1 MAGIKV
7 EPSSG
12 EIAMSSQR
20 IMSTR
25 TQWTSDHPHDPDIEH
40 PAVIF
45 VGHHPHAD
53 SLDALRRAL
62 SRSIDAVYRRTSDT
76 TALPRAKRYFF
87 LLDELDHCEYAL
99 LIEAI
104 RTGASVTLI
113 AKALEP
119 HFAAFAER
127 PNVNIIPVCGDS
139 EPIAA
144 ATLQRAIA
152 MVLAGERVAARGFVQ
167 NSVARHAMDAG
178 DAHPLVEILNEASLT
193 ANTSTTVVAAV
204 LALQRTGSNFLHDMI
219 GLSVSAKVRMFHEH
233 DVSGLVEAAS
243 HPRLSIDRR
252 FLERDGGNAARQAL
266 LRDTILTPAR
276 RYIFV
281 SERLP
286 DDRLWSYFVKGRSA
300 WLHGRFDA
308 ARGRFRDAAEIQRRF
323 DEWTRAQLDRQRK
336 WYRNKLRRP
345 FGLDVLKAEP
355 SGGLFFDRR
364 GPNTL
369 VVVPT
374 TCLGRLVQ
382 VMSSAFRTD
391 CYRSLA
397 YNSARESGDDAMGAA
412 FREQFRLDP
421 EVTDALWKIPEV
433 AHIHGVRPGV

>member
-7 EPSSG
+7 ELSSR
-12 EIAMSSQR
+12 ESAMSSQR

-25 TQWTSDHPHDPDIEH
+25 TQRTSDHPHDPDIEH

-45 VGHHPHAD
+45 VGHHPHED
-53 SLDALRRAL
+53 SLETLRRAV
-62 SRSIDAVYRRTSDT
+62 SGSVDAVHRRTTDT
-76 TALPRAKRYFF
+76 TALPHAKRYFF
-87 LLDELDHCEYAL
+87 LLDEVDHCEYAV

-113 AKALEP
+113 VKALEP

-139 EPIAA
+139 EPIGA

-167 NSVARHAMDAG
+167 NTLARQAMNTGD
-178 DAHPLVEILNEASLT
+178 DAHPFVEILNEASLT
-193 ANTSTTVVAAV
+193 ANTTTTVVAAV

-233 DVSGLVEAAS
+233 DVSGLVDAAS
-243 HPRLSIDRR
+243 HPRPSIDRR
-252 FLERDGGNAARQAL
+252 FLERDGRYAVRQAL
-266 LRDTILTPAR
+266 LRDTILTPER

-281 SERLP
+281 SERVP
-286 DDRLWSYFVKGRSA
+286 DDRLRSYFVRGRAA
-300 WLHGRFDA
+300 WLHGHFDA

-323 DEWTRAQLDRQRK
+323 DVWARGQLDRQRK
-336 WYRNKLRRP
+336 WYRNKLLRP
-345 FGLDVLKAEP
+345 FGLDVLKAEAH
-355 SGGLFFDRR
+355 SGLFIGRH

-374 TCLGRLVQ
+374 ACLGRLVH
-382 VMSSAFRTD
+382 VVSSAFRTD

-397 YNSARESGDDAMGAA
+397 YNSARESGDEAMACA

-421 EVTDALWKIPEV
+421 DVTNALWAIPEV
-433 AHIHGVRPGV
+433 AHIHGVRPK